1 MSRDQT
7 GDAAGV
13 TIAALLHLVRLMG
26 AELVAGEHRDNVDL
40 LIRSIEAK
48 LKSTQLPPDMPQA
61 AVEEGLSLTHRL
73 LVPIFEEL
81 RQKSMKAHMRDR
93 LIAVPT
99 SQIN

>member
-1 MSRDQT
+1 MSSDRS

-26 AELVAGEHRDNVDL
+26 AELVAGEHRDNVEF
-40 LIRSIEAK
+40 LIRSIETK
-48 LKSTQLPPDMPQA
+48 LKSTQLPAELPQA
-61 AVEEGLSLTHRL
+61 AVEEGLSLTHSM

-81 RQKSMKAHMRDR
+81 RQMSVNAHLRDR